1 MSAPQPHAR
10 VLRSDGK
17 YINLILKT
25 GHLFVCKGCCCGHV
39 ERGHAPV
46 PEALFHNE
54 WERRK
59 LRHRLHLTIGGCLG
73 PCPLSNVVM
82 LNFAGTNLWFQSF
95 NTEWQV
101 LALYDYIEA
110 MLAANR
116 LLPAPEALRPFL
128 FNFYAWQAQQAAQ
141 AVGDVAAPAAP
152 ATPEAFVAPIVVLSH
167 ADTDLLAVRRAR
179 SLLPVDFPAMRAL
192 PLEPLRQPEALA
204 QFERSELRDA
214 QLIVARVEGGVENAP
229 QLRRLAEFCRQAD
242 RVLLCVSAIQP
253 DPQLDA
259 LSTEPAIAREVFT
272 YFQEGG
278 VENVAQLLLFLSDH
292 YFATGYGFA
301 PPRPQPRLGVY
312 HPTLGG
318 LCEFA
323 TWQAR
328 AHGDRPTI
336 GVMFYRSH
344 WLSGNTAFVDALI
357 AEIEAQG
364 ANALPFFVSS
374 RNDLAALVRDF
385 GLGGAQPMDALIS
398 TVSFAMS
405 PEAAAQAR
413 FPVLQAI
420 TSGMT
425 REQWLAAQ
433 RGLGPLDTAMNVV
446 LPEFDGRVITV
457 PISFKHEQEYRPD
470 PERIAR
476 LVRLALGYARLRR
489 KPNAEKRVVFVLT
502 NSSAKAGKIGN
513 AVGLDGPASLLRIF
527 AAMRER
533 GYTIEGVPEDG
544 DALMHA
550 VIARGSYDTD
560 FLLDF
565 QRRNARRV
573 PVERYAQWHAELTPF
588 QRRYL
593 DERWGGLPGPSY
605 VHDGALLFSTLELGN
620 VLVALQPPRG
630 YADNPEAIY
639 HSPDLPPSYQYHAFY
654 RWLTTP
660 RENGGWGADAIIHM
674 GTHGTLEWLPGK
686 GVGPSPDCFADTLI
700 GDVPFFYPYIVSNPG
715 EGAQAKRRT
724 HAVILDHLMP
734 PQTTAE
740 LYGDLAEL
748 AQLVTEYYAC
758 EATSPDKLPRLQSQ
772 IWSLV
777 CRARLDKEIGSIL
790 QRQNA
795 KHSHNW
801 DPTLTPEGI
810 PVRIVEFSGKEFA
823 HMMEDV
829 DGYLC
834 ELQSLQ
840 IHRGLHTLGQVP
852 QGETLID
859 TLHALLR
866 LPNMDVP
873 SLRAAVA
880 TALGA
885 ALEHDW
891 RRGKTQAERQVDTM
905 VRDLLRA
912 LAEARFDAGRVEALV
927 RAHLPG
933 APNAVEVITALRY
946 ACTHVAPALART
958 GDEIANLLDALEGRP
973 VPSGPAG
980 APTRGM
986 AHVLPTGR
994 NFFTVDPRALPS
1006 PTSWEVGKQLAE
1018 TLVERYR
1025 AEQGDY
1031 PERIG
1036 LSIWGTTAIR
1046 TQGDDIAQ
1054 ALALLGVRP
1063 VWQRENRRVVG
1074 LEVIPLA
1081 ELGRPRV
1088 DVLMRITGFLRDA
1101 LPHVI
1106 ALLDEAAQMVIGLD
1120 EPLEQ
1125 NAPRR
1130 LYFRRLGALIGAGV
1144 SAAEADRR
1152 ARYRVFGSKPG
1163 AYGAGILP
1171 LIEAGNW
1178 QDARDFALAYVNW
1191 GGYAYTR
1198 SEDGADAREDFRAAL
1213 ALVQVAAKNQDNRE
1227 HDLFTYDDYLQYHGG
1242 MIAAIRALSGKP
1254 PLAYFGDSSD
1264 PVRVRTRSLKE
1275 EAARVFRSRVVN
1287 PKWLS
1292 AMMQHGY
1299 KGGMEMAATVDYLFG
1314 YDATADVIEDWM
1326 YETLA
1331 ERYALDREAQAFFRR
1346 SNPWALREVIQRLL
1360 EAIERG
1366 LWQAD
1371 EAMRRRLL
1379 DALAE
1384 LSGDLE
1390 DFMDR
1395 AWARAR
1401 ADENSMPA

>member
-1 MSAPQPHAR
+1 MSAGQPHAR

-59 LRHRLHLTIGGCLG
+59 LRHRVHLTIGGCLG
-73 PCPLSNVVM
+73 PCPLANVVM
-82 LNFAGTNLWFQSF
+82 LNFAGTSLWFQSF
-95 NTEWQV
+95 NTDWQV

-110 MLAANR
+110 VLAANR
-116 LLPAPEALRPFL
+116 LLPLPEALRPFV
-128 FNFYAWQAQQAAQ
+128 FNFYAWQAQAMAEATD
-141 AVGDVAAPAAP
+141 AVAPAD
-152 ATPEAFVAPIVVLSH
+152 EAVVSPIVVLSH
-167 ADTDLLAVRRAR
+167 ADTDLLVVRRAR
-179 SLLPVDFPAMRAL
+179 ERLPADFPSVCAL
-192 PLEPLRQPEALA
+192 PLEPLRAPEALA
-204 QFERSELRDA
+204 QFEREVLRDA
-214 QLIVARVEGGVENAP
+214 QLVVARVEGGVENAP
-229 QLRRLAEFCRQAD
+229 QLRRIAEFCRQAD
-242 RVLLCVSAIQP
+242 RALLCVSAIQP

-259 LSTEPAIAREVFT
+259 LSTDPPIAREAYT

-278 VENVAQLLLFLSDH
+278 TENVAQLLLFLSDH
-292 YFATGYGFA
+292 YFATGYGYA
-301 PPRPQPRLGVY
+301 PPRPQPRLGIY
-312 HPTLGG
+312 HPALGEQPD
-318 LCEFA
+318 LA
-323 TWQAR
+323 AWQAR
-328 AHGDRPTI
+328 AQADRPTV
-336 GVMFYRSH
+336 GVMFYRAH
-344 WLSGNTAFVDALI
+344 WLSGNLAFVDALV

-364 ANALPFFVSS
+364 ANVLPFFVSS
-374 RNDLAALVRDF
+374 RNDLVTLVQQF
-385 GLGGAQPMDALIS
+385 GLGSTQPMDVLIS

-405 PEAAAQAR
+405 PEVAAQAP
-413 FPVLQAI
+413 FPILQAI
-420 TSGMT
+420 TSGSA

-446 LPEFDGRVITV
+446 LPEFDGRVIGV
-457 PISFKHEQEYRPD
+457 PIGFKHEREYRPD
-470 PERIAR
+470 AERIAR

-489 KPNAEKRVVFVLT
+489 KSNAEKRIAFVLT

-513 AVGLDGPASLLRIF
+513 AVGLDGPASLMSIF

-533 GYTIEGVPEDG
+533 GYALGDDVPSDG

-550 VIARGSYDTD
+550 IIMRGSYDTD

-565 QRRNARRV
+565 QREQAFRVSLAR
-573 PVERYAQWHAELTPF
+573 YTHWHAELTDL
-588 QRRYL
+588 QRRHM
-593 DERWGGLPGPSY
+593 DERWGRPPGRSY
-605 VHDGALLFSTLELGN
+605 VHNDALLFSALELGN

-630 YADNPEAIY
+630 YGDDPEAIY
-639 HSPDLPPSYQYHAFY
+639 HAPDLPPSYQYHAFY

-660 RENGGWGADAIIHM
+660 REAGGWGADAIVHL

-686 GVGPSPDCFADTLI
+686 GVGPSPDCFPDALI

-715 EGAQAKRRT
+715 EGAQAKRRA

-740 LYGDLAEL
+740 LYGELAEL

-758 EATSPDKLPRLQSQ
+758 EATSPDKLPMLQSQ
-772 IWSLV
+772 IWALI
-777 CRARLDKEIGSIL
+777 CRARLDKEIGAIL

-795 KHSHNW
+795 KHSHSW
-801 DPTLTPEGI
+801 DPALTPEGI

-840 IHRGLHTLGQVP
+840 IHCGLHTLGHAP
-852 QGETLID
+852 QGAAFID
-859 TLHALLR
+859 TLYALLR
-866 LPNMDVP
+866 LPNLDVP

-880 TALGA
+880 QALQVE
-885 ALEHDW
+885 LNSDW
-891 RRGKTQAERQVDTM
+891 RRGKTQAEQQVDATA
-905 VRDLLRA
+905 RALLQA
-912 LAEARFDAGRVEALV
+912 LAEARFDPTQVDAVV
-927 RAHLPG
+927 RAHLPR
-933 APNAVEVITALRY
+933 APSADVVAALRY
-946 ACTHVAPALART
+946 ACAQVVPALRRAS
-958 GDEIANLLDALEGRP
+958 DEITNLLDALDGKP
-973 VPSGPAG
+973 VPAGPAG

-1006 PTSWEVGKQLAE
+1006 PTAWEVGRQLAE

-1025 AEQGDY
+1025 AERGEY
-1031 PERIG
+1031 PLRVG

-1046 TQGDDIAQ
+1046 TQGDDLAQ

-1074 LEVIPLA
+1074 LEVIPLS

-1088 DVLMRITGFLRDA
+1088 DVIMRISGFMRDA
-1101 LPHVI
+1101 LPHAV

-1120 EPLEQ
+1120 EPLAQ

-1130 LYFRRLGALIGAGV
+1130 LYFERLGALIAGGA
-1144 SAAEADRR
+1144 SAVEADRR
-1152 ARYRVFGSKPG
+1152 ARYRVFGCKPG

-1198 SEDGADAREDFRAAL
+1198 SEEGTDAREDFRAAL
-1213 ALVQVAAKNQDNRE
+1213 ATVQVATKNQDNRE
-1227 HDLFTYDDYLQYHGG
+1227 HDIFNYDDYLQYHGG

-1264 PVRVRTRSLKE
+1264 PQRARTRSLKE

-1287 PKWLS
+1287 PKWLQ
-1292 AMMQHGY
+1292 AIMRHGY
-1299 KGGMEMAATVDYLFG
+1299 KGGLEMAATVDYLFG
-1314 YDATADVIEDWM
+1314 YDATSDVIEDWM

-1331 ERYALDREAQAFFRR
+1331 ERYVFDAEAQAFLRR
-1346 SNPWALREVIQRLL
+1346 SNPWAMREIIQRLL
-1360 EAIERG
+1360 EAIQRN
-1366 LWQAD
+1366 LWNAAPEMQQ
-1371 EAMRRRLL
+1371 RLAE
-1379 DALAE
+1379 ALAE

-1395 AWARAR
+1395 AWALRQAQGR
-1401 ADENSMPA
+1401 GQPA